1 MTLADVATGRTP
13 YYIVVAYISHTLASA
28 DSCRGMAIGHHLL
41 VRTLYSS
48 GIHQPYLVVEADLS
62 HVLVVH
68 VAGVLVYLV
77 EVLDFC
83 I

>member
-1 MTLADVATGRTP
+1 
-13 YYIVVAYISHTLASA
+13 
-28 DSCRGMAIGHHLL
+28 MAIGHHLL
-41 VRTLYSS
+41 VLVSTLYSS

-68 VAGVLVYLV
+68 VVGVQMYLV
-77 EVLDFC
+77 EVLDLC